1 MKYRSNR
8 MKFKQ
13 KFKEVNILEVLI
25 AFVFMLIT
33 AGLFALL
40 MIEWATGCGETY
52 VDAQGQRHQ
61 YECAFINNK
70 SKE

>member
-1 MKYRSNR
+1 MKL
-8 MKFKQ
+8 KK
-13 KFKEVNILEVLI
+13 VNIVEVLV
-25 AFVFMLIT
+25 AFVAMVIVS
-33 AGLFALL
+33 GLFALM
-40 MIEWATGCGETY
+40 MIEWAVGCGETY